1 MIEASTTNYLYFS
14 IAHLNSKVV
23 DHMRYAVQMEKGN
36 SKLAEVDNCEL
47 S

>member
-1 MIEASTTNYLYFS
+1 METDYSEYFT
-14 IAHLNSKVV
+14 ALLNSKVV

-36 SKLAEVDNCEL
+36 SKLAEVSTIDNFEL